1 LEFKSHLWIPSKAGY
16 VRGSEK
22 PVVECI
28 LCSIRDRDPNVKSL
42 EVHRD
47 RECITVLNMYP
58 YNPGHLMV
66 FPERHVIEP
75 ADLDRE
81 EALNL
86 FDSINLAM
94 RVLRERYQP
103 GGFNVGYNIGNSSG
117 ASIPHLHAHVVPR
130 YSSELGF
137 VDIIGGSKVLIEDP
151 NTYEEEIRRGFEEAG
166 G

>member
-1 LEFKSHLWIPSKAGY
+1 LEFESHLWIPTKVGY

-22 PVVECI
+22 PDVECI
-28 LCSIRDRDPNVKSL
+28 LCSIRDRDPDVKSL

-47 RECITVLNMYP
+47 RGCVTVLNLYP

-66 FPERHVIEP
+66 FPKRHVLEP
-75 ADLDRE
+75 ADLDHE
-81 EALNL
+81 EALDL

-94 RVLRERYQP
+94 GVLRERYRP
-103 GGFNVGYNIGNSSG
+103 RGFNVGYNIGDCSG

-137 VDIIGGSKVLIEDP
+137 VDIISGSKVLIEDP
-151 NTYEEEIRRGFEEAG
+151 NTYVEEIRRGFEKAG